1 VTGKTCRVAFTDLAG
16 IRHRVEIQ
24 ADSLYEAAV
33 VGLKALK
40 KAEWIDAVGPATRL
54 EIQVLE
60 PAAVHILLVAQ
71 LTRWLD
77 GGSRNPAEA
86 ITKKRLKQLL
96 AS

>member
-1 VTGKTCRVAFTDLAG
+1 VTGKTCRVSFTDLAG
-16 IRHRVEIQ
+16 IRHRGEIQ
-24 ADSLYEAAV
+24 ADSLYEAAI

-77 GGSRNPAEA
+77 GGSKNPAEA

>member
-1 VTGKTCRVAFTDLAG
+1 MTGKTCRVSFTDLSG
-16 IRHRVEIQ
+16 IRHSVEIQ

-54 EIQVLE
+54 EIEVLE

-71 LTRWLD
+71 LMRWLD
-77 GGSRNPAEA
+77 GGAKNPAEA
-86 ITKKRLKQLL
+86 VTKKRLKELL

>member
-1 VTGKTCRVAFTDLAG
+1 MTGKTCRVSFTDLTG

-24 ADSLYEAAV
+24 AESLYEAAV

-40 KAEWIDAVGPATRL
+40 KAERIDAVGPATSL

-60 PAAVHILLVAQ
+60 PAAVHVLLVAQ

-77 GGSRNPAEA
+77 GGSKNPAEA
-86 ITKKRLKQLL
+86 VTKKRLKQLL

>member
-1 VTGKTCRVAFTDLAG
+1 MTGKTCRVAFTDLAG